1 MTVKT
6 PEEIKAEEIA
16 NQSSQSPEQKKF
28 LDDLMAKTAANKVIE
43 EKTKTRDEFL
53 KATKTSIGEEVWAK
67 LAEVKVNDKNID
79 EMLIANPE
87 ILDNPSMF
95 THTLETFK
103 TVGLSQKPTSDPAGA
118 NGNENGGSGA
128 APGAVGG
135 GSSSGEGY
143 KVPALGSADFFKD
156 LQEGKLT
163 REAVNSSAL
172 TDAEKLNILFLLPRT
187 PIVKVDN
194 TDIQSKF
201 GVSRDR

>member
-43 EKTKTRDEFL
+43 EKTKTRNEFL
-53 KATKTSIGEEVWAK
+53 KATKDSIGEEVWAK

-103 TVGLSQKPTSDPAGA
+103 TVGLSQKPASDTAGDT
-118 NGNENGGSGA
+118 GQDTGSDA